1 MTNVRIVFK
10 WSWHWCRRRKV
21 FPWPTRYVLEI
32 PEIPQHWRNFCIV
45 SKNSMGNSAAPG
57 LWIAAFQPR
66 RCWKRCVIGVSALHP
81 TGLPNGKQPRPNN
94 LSFVAADTITYFS
107 CLHRRTNRTF
117 GEVIGGFNPL
127 VRKKDK
133 KMLPLPIFT
142 RTSFSGVGRK
152 TLRLPVKAHSGC
164 FPRRRASPEVAVV
177 SRR

>member
-1 MTNVRIVFK
+1 MSIGKR
-10 WSWHWCRRRKV
+10 
-21 FPWPTRYVLEI
+21 VLREQGRHGKTMAVGVDRLT
-32 PEIPQHWRNFCIV
+32 EEV
-45 SKNSMGNSAAPG
+45 K
-57 LWIAAFQPR
+57 
-66 RCWKRCVIGVSALHP
+66 GVSALHA
-81 TGLPNGKQPRPNN
+81 TGLPNVKQPRPKN
-94 LSFVAADTITYFS
+94 LSFVAAGTITYFS